1 MTYRRMALQLIS
13 VSFEKKINLIT
24 LREFRSQRS
33 VVVIVCSVA
42 K

>member
-13 VSFEKKINLIT
+13 VSFEKKFNLIT
-24 LREFRSQRS
+24 LREFWSQRS